1 MKELMKTN
9 VYDVGES
16 VLIVGSCL
24 PDMEPEGFAQL
35 CASSGHVFEL
45 CLEQTHINMA
55 ITKISAMLYT
65 GKIRTLRFATVDRS
79 PHCVQMH
86 YIQNELRRMM
96 DLSAVTIE
104 NYIVENGKLTKLSPE
119 LIYLSKHLGERKCI
133 RNPQDRNLPILRSN
147 FLIGV
152 HGDDAGAEHLTEDRR
167 ADRRAAA
174 ALLDHDDEG
183 EGIVAVLQEACKDS
197 VGSLPTAV
205 FRRAGLSAC
214 V

>member
-96 DLSAVTIE
+96 
-104 NYIVENGKLTKLSPE
+104 NGKLTKLSPE
-119 LIYLSKHLGERKCI
+119 LIYLSKHLGE
-133 RNPQDRNLPILRSN
+133 LS
-147 FLIGV
+147 
-152 HGDDAGAEHLTEDRR
+152 RR
-167 ADRRAAA
+167 MN
-174 ALLDHDDEG
+174 EN
-183 EGIVAVLQEACKDS
+183 V
-197 VGSLPTAV
+197 
-205 FRRAGLSAC
+205 
-214 V
+214 

>member
-79 PHCVQMH
+79 
-86 YIQNELRRMM
+86 R
-96 DLSAVTIE
+96 T
-104 NYIVENGKLTKLSPE
+104 
-119 LIYLSKHLGERKCI
+119 
-133 RNPQDRNLPILRSN
+133 
-147 FLIGV
+147 
-152 HGDDAGAEHLTEDRR
+152 
-167 ADRRAAA
+167 
-174 ALLDHDDEG
+174 
-183 EGIVAVLQEACKDS
+183 ACRCTTS
-197 VGSLPTAV
+197 RTSCG
-205 FRRAGLSAC
+205 G
-214 V
+214 

>member
-79 PHCVQMH
+79 PA
-86 YIQNELRRMM
+86 L
-96 DLSAVTIE
+96 
-104 NYIVENGKLTKLSPE
+104 
-119 LIYLSKHLGERKCI
+119 
-133 RNPQDRNLPILRSN
+133 
-147 FLIGV
+147 
-152 HGDDAGAEHLTEDRR
+152 R
-167 ADRRAAA
+167 ADALHPERAAA
-174 ALLDHDDEG
+174 DDGPLRRDDRKLHRGEREADEAL
-183 EGIVAVLQEACKDS
+183 
-197 VGSLPTAV
+197 
-205 FRRAGLSAC
+205 AGAHLSFQAPR
-214 V
+214 

>member
-104 NYIVENGKLTKLSPE
+104 NYVVENGKLTKLSPE
-119 LIYLSKHLGERKCI
+119 LIYLSKHLGELSRRMNENVDGRKCI
-133 RNPQDRNLPILRSN
+133 RNPQDGIFPILRSEIVKN
-147 FLIGV
+147 LPSRKSRREEKCERLTIKSQ
-152 HGDDAGAEHLTEDRR
+152 ARNAEER
-167 ADRRAAA
+167 
-174 ALLDHDDEG
+174 
-183 EGIVAVLQEACKDS
+183 QK
-197 VGSLPTAV
+197 
-205 FRRAGLSAC
+205 FRRFKRGIAKLTSFWTPT
-214 V
+214 

>member
-55 ITKISAMLYT
+55 ITKIIAMLYT
-65 GKIRTLRFATVDRS
+65 GKI
-79 PHCVQMH
+79 CVQMH

-104 NYIVENGKLTKLSPE
+104 NYVVENGKLTKLSPE
-119 LIYLSKHLGERKCI
+119 LIYLSKHLGE
-133 RNPQDRNLPILRSN
+133 LS
-147 FLIGV
+147 
-152 HGDDAGAEHLTEDRR
+152 RR
-167 ADRRAAA
+167 MN
-174 ALLDHDDEG
+174 EN
-183 EGIVAVLQEACKDS
+183 V
-197 VGSLPTAV
+197 
-205 FRRAGLSAC
+205 
-214 V
+214 